1 MQRLVLSSLG
11 LLFCATPS
19 FAGDLGGPAYSE
31 REDYYER
38 PAVVEKRIIERP
50 AVVEK
55 RVIEHHYYNTA
66 PAYSAPEVY
75 YAPRVYT
82 TDAYYDRPY
91 YAYRDRPYYGYRY
104 AYNGYA
110 PRYFFPRGHYW
121 HRHHR
126 W

>member
-1 MQRLVLSSLG
+1 MEVTMQRLVLSSLG

-38 PAVVEKRIIERP
+38 PAVVERRI
-50 AVVEK
+50 
-55 RVIEHHYYNTA
+55 IEHHYYNTA

-91 YAYRDRPYYGYRY
+91 YGYRY
-104 AYNGYA
+104 AYSGYA